1 METDAGKEQDEEVL
15 KRTVTKEWNGL
26 DAFKK
31 KQFNIPAS
39 VQHEMINKNQIN
51 DINVLRNAVL

>member
-1 METDAGKEQDEEVL
+1 ML

-39 VQHEMINKNQIN
+39 VQQEMINNNQLD